1 MACGCPIIASNV
13 TALPEVVGEAGLLV
27 DPYDVEALAEAMIT
41 VLDDDDLKRE
51 MSKKSIAQARRFSW
65 EKASAELLAVCQE
78 VAAREG

>member
-1 MACGCPIIASNV
+1 
-13 TALPEVVGEAGLLV
+13 
-27 DPYDVEALAEAMIT
+27 MIT